1 MPVPIACDYRKIGL
15 LTVEA
20 GCLWWRIHH
29 RKYASLQFNDSRP
42 GNARFGPI
50 FDAAGNV
57 IPTIYAA
64 REIKSAL
71 METVL
76 HDAPSLAHGFI
87 YLAPVPEQRVLV
99 QLTNKSPL
107 NLANLQTLGLRR
119 VGIRRADLID
129 SDKPAY
135 TSTRAFA
142 RALHAARP
150 DVQGL
155 SWHSRQNHEEVI
167 VLFGDRIAP
176 ADLAV
181 ATPAVS
187 VAEDSV
193 QLVLLELLA
202 ALGASS
208 L

>member
-1 MPVPIACDYRKIGL
+1 MPIACDYPKIGL
-15 LTVEA
+15 IKVEA
-20 GCLWWRIHH
+20 GGLWWRIHH
-29 RKYASLQFNDSRP
+29 RKHASLQFNLSRL
-42 GNARFGPI
+42 GNARFSPI

-57 IPTIYAA
+57 IPTIYVA
-64 REIKSAL
+64 REIRSAL

-76 HDAPSLAHGFI
+76 HDAPSPAHGFI

-119 VGIRRADLID
+119 VGVKRVDLID
-129 SDKPAY
+129 SDKPSY
-135 TSTRAFA
+135 TATRAFA
-142 RALHAARP
+142 EALHAARP

-155 SWHSRQNHEEVI
+155 SWHSRQNHGEVI
-167 VLFGDRIAP
+167 MLFADRIAP

-181 ATPAVS
+181 TTPAVS
-187 VAEDSV
+187 VADDGV
-193 QLVLLELLA
+193 QLALLELLT
-202 ALGASS
+202 ALGASA

>member
-1 MPVPIACDYRKIGL
+1 
-15 LTVEA
+15 
-20 GCLWWRIHH
+20 
-29 RKYASLQFNDSRP
+29 
-42 GNARFGPI
+42 
-50 FDAAGNV
+50 
-57 IPTIYAA
+57 
-64 REIKSAL
+64 

-76 HDAPSLAHGFI
+76 HDAPSPAHGFI
-87 YLAPVPEQRVLV
+87 YLAPVPDERLLV
-99 QLTNKSPL
+99 QLTNNSAL
-107 NLANLQTLGLRR
+107 RLANLQTLGLRM
-119 VGIRRADLID
+119 VGIKQADLID

-135 TSTRAFA
+135 ASTRTFA

-193 QLVLLELLA
+193 QLVILDLLA
-202 ALGASS
+202 ALGASA